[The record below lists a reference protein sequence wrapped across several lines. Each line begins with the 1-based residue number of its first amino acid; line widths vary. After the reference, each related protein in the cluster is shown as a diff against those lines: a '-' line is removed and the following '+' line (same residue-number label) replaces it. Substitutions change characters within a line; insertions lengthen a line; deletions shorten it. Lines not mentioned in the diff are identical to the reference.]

1 MRTRCKPKVDRLD
14 EVEYDEFK
22 KWQLKKLRK
31 QSETAMSTNGELLTE
46 PEFLALLAAR
56 KKKKEDELAKRAA
69 SKAAR
74 EERAEQRI
82 INANDKRRAEE
93 AKIATEAPIASVLV
107 ACGCWTSTNN
117 FIKGS
122 DMKEFI
128 RVNRAHLKN
137 RNGYGSQLKF
147 AAAFS
152 FIEKALEDDPDHE
165 WESV

>member
-1 MRTRCKPKVDRLD
+1 MVTLRTHA
-14 EVEYDEFK
+14 E
-22 KWQLKKLRK
+22 
-31 QSETAMSTNGELLTE
+31 
-46 PEFLALLAAR
+46 AAHVGT
-56 KKKKEDELAKRAA
+56 D
-69 SKAAR
+69 
-74 EERAEQRI
+74 
-82 INANDKRRAEE
+82 
-93 AKIATEAPIASVLV
+93 APIKSVLV

-137 RNGYGSQLKF
+137 RDGYGSQLKF